1 MQGRF
6 SFQMAM
12 IICGA
17 DNPLKDEGDFEEKSG
32 YFTQEKKMKCLCPS
46 GYYNAFKYPAAC

>member
-1 MQGRF
+1 
-6 SFQMAM
+6 MAM